1 MTQSVGKPLS
11 GFTSSDVHHFNNF
24 YRQSNYLYLLHYL
37 YYFHADSF
45 IGGDCQRLFEEDSL
59 LHLSASTLIQ
69 NLGGFSF
76 CKTSDI
82 DDGNIM
88 HWKWPLFS
96 LGKLSSEQNVYN
108 LHIAQCTFQ
117 LD

>member
-1 MTQSVGKPLS
+1 MLPT
-11 GFTSSDVHHFNNF
+11 
-24 YRQSNYLYLLHYL
+24 
-37 YYFHADSF
+37 A
-45 IGGDCQRLFEEDSL
+45 
-59 LHLSASTLIQ
+59 
-69 NLGGFSF
+69 
-76 CKTSDI
+76 DI

-96 LGKLSSEQNVYN
+96 FGKLSSEQNVYN